1 MILSLSNFL
10 LESLDLQ
17 RSQIISRKHWNKVVN
32 TSKVR
37 EGAFKYEDIFVECK
51 WNKSSL

>member
-10 LESLDLQ
+10 LKSLDLQ

-32 TSKVR
+32 TSKET
-37 EGAFKYEDIFVECK
+37 EGAFKYENIFMECK
-51 WNKSSL
+51 WDKGSL